1 MHDSRTPRRALWP
14 ARHSV
19 CPRKSI
25 WPWRPSF
32 YQTQYEHARRLII
45 MPYETFR
52 LLARRLP
59 PVRHLIMTFMTGRC
73 GSTLLSHLFNTLDG
87 MLSLSETDV
96 ATQFVHLRRA
106 DGSRDAELRD
116 LLDCTVRV
124 LFKPGAVKPPSTY
137 ALKLRGEGTMVMDL
151 YDATFPEAKNLY
163 PVPRRGRLGRNR
175 FTAFSNVA
183 APGTVPLDAIAGLSE
198 MLAFDVG
205 HLASYLDAGSTEVSI
220 SQYLTLWWLAVM
232 EAYLAQHKRGIP
244 VLAVRYA
251 DLNLHRA
258 RVVAEVFRYCGLP
271 DAGVEQALGVFAR
284 DAQAG
289 TWLSAGELGAGKRAQ
304 AKRSAARRADP
315 HPGVPPG
322 YYNLRFHCAGYA
334 QRLEQFA
341 YRLIQKDTKN
351 S

>member
-1 MHDSRTPRRALWP
+1 MASQALHLP
-14 ARHSV
+14 PEVDLAV
-19 CPRKSI
+19 AP
-25 WPWRPSF
+25 F
-32 YQTQYEHARRLII
+32 VYQTQYEHARRLII

-87 MLSLSETDV
+87 MLSLSEPDV

-151 YDATFPEAKNLY
+151 YDATFPEAKNLFLY
-163 PVPRRGRLGRNR
+163 RDAAGWVESFYRIFKRGG
-175 FTAFSNVA
+175 
-183 APGTVPLDAIAGLSE
+183 APNLFPLDAIAGLSE

-289 TWLSAGELGAGKRAQ
+289 TWLARENPAQGNALRLSARQRDELTRILEC
-304 AKRSAARRADP
+304 
-315 HPGVPPG
+315 HPVITTSDFIAPG
-322 YYNLRFHCAGYA
+322 TL
-334 QRLEQFA
+334 
-341 YRLIQKDTKN
+341 
-351 S
+351 SV